1 MKMDPLQAALWVLLQ
16 CIDWRMDK
24 EFTHNKIMG
33 LTDAET
39 KEEFFGFR
47 ADQVATL
54 HGHKQGIGKGIYF
67 RLHDDRVFDGMAQ
80 PHEPDRALYD
90 ATTH

>member
-1 MKMDPLQAALWVLLQ
+1 MELTPLQAALWMLLQ

-24 EFTHNKIMG
+24 EFTHSKIMG
-33 LTDAET
+33 WTDADT
-39 KEEFFGFR
+39 KEEFFGFK
-47 ADQVATL
+47 AVDVARL
-54 HGHKQGIGKGIYF
+54 HGHKQGVGKGIFF
-67 RLHDDRVFDGMAQ
+67 RLHDDRVFDGMAR